1 MWLHG
6 RGPAR
11 TGSPVARG
19 GRSPTH
25 YPAGV
30 SSKQNRRP
38 AQRGRK
44 PAAAAGKTR
53 PDKKAAASQAAPQ
66 SAARDESSVTPARAG
81 DPAGGR
87 TAGHDG
93 EPGVSAALGA
103 SAAPQVPSGPRPAR
117 LTGAAAITAA
127 EGALLAAY
135 GVYLMVMGL
144 AGDPDSPKQTEIL
157 AVVFFALAAL
167 PLVAAR
173 GLWLRRRWSRGPAMI
188 TQIMALPVAW
198 TLINSGGALI
208 AGGIAIGVVALAA
221 LVLLVNPTATEALG
235 IGPRDA

>member
-1 MWLHG
+1 M
-6 RGPAR
+6 
-11 TGSPVARG
+11 
-19 GRSPTH
+19 
-25 YPAGV
+25 
-30 SSKQNRRP
+30 
-38 AQRGRK
+38 
-44 PAAAAGKTR
+44 
-53 PDKKAAASQAAPQ
+53 
-66 SAARDESSVTPARAG
+66 PARAG
-81 DPAGGR
+81 DPAGER
-87 TAGHDG
+87 AAGQGG
-93 EPGVSAALGA
+93 EPGA
-103 SAAPQVPSGPRPAR
+103 SAAQGASAPPGPRPAR
-117 LTGAAAITAA
+117 LTGAAVITAA